1 MDGLAQPLPHSGL
14 EAGGGYGPMRN
25 LVPAGGG
32 HLVRHW
38 HSCLSG
44 SLSPGRPLPALGYQ
58 QRLGS
63 YNPYCHFI
71 VASSQPLP
79 ALILM
84 LAPPR
89 HPPLQRILWL
99 RASGGDCGQAALPYY
114 VPSFPF
120 VLGQA
125 WGVCPLSVLQGQAP
139 WSSYHKEMVNQ
150 VQLCPKLRRALRNAS
165 FMGLL
170 GLAPLPDSLLLLGS
184 LCDSQGPPPAFHL

>member
-32 HLVRHW
+32 HLVQHW

-84 LAPPR
+84 LAPPPDTLPSKGFSGPEPVEVTVDR
-89 HPPLQRILWL
+89 LLFPIMSPP
-99 RASGGDCGQAALPYY
+99 
-114 VPSFPF
+114 
-120 VLGQA
+120 
-125 WGVCPLSVLQGQAP
+125 
-139 WSSYHKEMVNQ
+139 
-150 VQLCPKLRRALRNAS
+150 
-165 FMGLL
+165 
-170 GLAPLPDSLLLLGS
+170 SLLYWGRPGGCAHF
-184 LCDSQGPPPAFHL
+184 LCCRARLPGAVTTRRWLTKYSCVPNSGEP